1 MAQKRGA
8 SISLKLILTSIAL
21 VSAIVTFSSLSS
33 TLNTRRYFDEAA
45 QRLADAHTTALQ
57 QRGRVQ
63 TLTLVETARNALMQN
78 DYSMLKDFV
87 PAAAKND
94 PDVLAIYVV
103 ADTGIVAAHS
113 DSRLS
118 EKPIAEVD
126 PILGPR
132 LSGVTQPLTEIVD
145 VAPAGKAPDKRFVFA
160 SPLLAL
166 GKKQGTLVVVYSLKS
181 LESDLARIEL
191 EKKQSSQ
198 AHMFRAALLGLIF
211 VILGAVVAIIQGLR
225 ITRPI
230 KLLAFRADQI
240 ARGDLGTRV
249 EVSSPDEIGLL
260 ANNFNDMADRLQVL
274 LQETAAKATLEKEL
288 EVARAIQETLVPPAD
303 QLRLRAY
310 SDRLVEILRDAT
322 PGTMVSMASLL
333 PPVFELA
340 RQRSAT
346 PEADPA
352 RENRAALLALAF
364 YANQRG
370 LAAIVPAARHWPQPP
385 ALTVTLSGRIDT
397 PLHWLISAAVA
408 AESGT
413 PLADAIGLYKEVSD
427 SRGGSGFS
435 FNDLAA
441 DRAGTRLGERAVRDP
456 RGVQERIARGVME
469 SDLLPDLTDLPESLG
484 AETFARRYGDLEAP
498 RFMSTMREIESRLDT
513 LPLLR

>member
-1 MAQKRGA
+1 MVLVLA
-8 SISLKLILTSIAL
+8 SAGLLLGVATL
-21 VSAIVTFSSLSS
+21 AIW
-33 TLNTRRYFDEAA
+33 TLAVEEAP
-45 QRLADAHTTALQ
+45 R
-57 QRGRVQ
+57 
-63 TLTLVETARNALMQN
+63 
-78 DYSMLKDFV
+78 V
-87 PAAAKND
+87 PAAERVQPADIEHALMLARSHD
-94 PDVLAIYVV
+94 PRRQRGGFVRALAAEERDVALLLQHAASRWSGAGARVSFEQGRATLNASLPAGLPPIRQFWRRGERP
-103 ADTGIVAAHS
+103 TGWLNLQVELLQARGLPVLNTMRVG
-113 DSRLS
+113 RL
-118 EKPIAEVD
+118 PLPAWIAEPVARWWLDQRGLGVD
-126 PILGPR
+126 FDLPR
-132 LSGVTQPLTEIVD
+132 DVVRHVEFRPQRVIVFYAWRQD
-145 VAPAGKAPDKRFVFA
+145 
-160 SPLLAL
+160 
-166 GKKQGTLVVVYSLKS
+166 T
-181 LESDLARIEL
+181 LAR
-191 EKKQSSQ
+191 
-198 AHMFRAALLGLIF
+198 M
-211 VILGAVVAIIQGLR
+211 
-225 ITRPI
+225 
-230 KLLAFRADQI
+230 LA
-240 ARGDLGTRV
+240 
-249 EVSSPDEIGLL
+249 
-260 ANNFNDMADRLQVL
+260 
-274 LQETAAKATLEKEL
+274 
-288 EVARAIQETLVPPAD
+288 TLVPPAD

-310 SDRLVEILRDAT
+310 SDRLVEALRDAT

-333 PPVFELA
+333 PPIFELA

-346 PEADPA
+346 PDADPA

-385 ALTVTLSGRIDT
+385 ALTVTLAGRIDT

-456 RGVQERIARGVME
+456 RALQERIARGVTE
-469 SDLLPDLTDLPESLG
+469 SDLLPDITDLPESLG